1 MDLNLTAEEQQFRDE
16 LRDWLK
22 ANVPADWSA
31 KREDPLET
39 RFEYLRTWQRKLFDG
54 GSAGG
59 TGPKGDGGRGASLM
73 QQVLFGQEMA
83 LADAPPMANALGLG
97 LIGPTIIGFG
107 VDREMQ
113 TG

>member
-16 LRDWLK
+16 LRGWLK

-39 RFEYLRTWQRKLFDG
+39 RFEYLRTWQRELFDG
-54 GSAGG
+54 GWAGISW
-59 TGPKGDGGRGASLM
+59 PKEYGGRGASLM
-73 QQVLFGQEMA
+73 QQVIFWQEMA

-97 LIGPTIIGFG
+97 L
-107 VDREMQ
+107 
-113 TG
+113 